1 MPMTIRGY
9 TSIVYI
15 ALICAGCAAARPYEV
30 SQADRQR
37 FAPGLI
43 RIERA
48 GKPPLIEGLSNCIVY
63 KAQYDGQRISGW
75 KSALGADWAGT
86 YPAFLTGCVNESL
99 AYRNGEVRVYLCA
112 RAIGAG
118 GGCNNGGNYR
128 SRTGERPW
136 LRSWDRVHWAVL
148 PP

>member
-1 MPMTIRGY
+1 MT
-9 TSIVYI
+9 
-15 ALICAGCAAARPYEV
+15 A
-30 SQADRQR
+30 
-37 FAPGLI
+37 
-43 RIERA
+43 IESPA
-48 GKPPLIEGLSNCIVY
+48 GKLHSV
-63 KAQYDGQRISGW
+63 RI
-75 KSALGADWAGT
+75 WAGS

-118 GGCNNGGNYR
+118 GGCNNGGYYR

-136 LRSWDRVHWAVL
+136 LQGWDNKHWQVL